1 MKNEIV
7 KMYHNII
14 IKRIDKQFFKNEF
27 ESKKEKKE
35 FEALYLRTLRTIE
48 DLANADSK
56 IKK

>member
-1 MKNEIV
+1 
-7 KMYHNII
+7 MYHNII